1 MKTEKNIFLAFI
13 LNLSFSVFEVI
24 GGIFTGSVA
33 ILSDALHDLGDA
45 LSIGISF
52 HFEKKSKKR
61 PDESHTYGY
70 AAYSVIGGAITT
82 LILLLGSAIVIF
94 GAIRRLLFPIDIN
107 YGGMIIF
114 AVIGT
119 VVNIA
124 AAIFT
129 HGGDSVNQR
138 AVNLHMLEDALGWI
152 AVLIGAI
159 IMRITSLSI
168 IDPIVSIC
176 IALFIFAHAVK
187 NLKSIMNIFLFKT
200 PNNISI
206 DKIKS
211 HLMEVDEII
220 DVHHIHVWSIDG
232 TKNYA
237 TMHIV
242 TNGNTSILKSLLKEE
257 LREHGISH
265 ATLEFESPTEAC
277 TEKICRTDYT
287 APHHHHHHHHHH

>member
-1 MKTEKNIFLAFI
+1 MKTEKNILLAFL
-13 LNLSFSVFEVI
+13 LNLSFSIFEVI

-52 HFEKKSKKR
+52 FLEKKSKKS
-61 PDESHTYGY
+61 PDEHHTYGY

-82 LILLLGSAIVIF
+82 LILLLGSILVIA
-94 GAIRRLLFPIDIN
+94 GATRCLLFPVDIN
-107 YGGMIIF
+107 YSGMIIF

-119 VVNIA
+119 AVNLA

-129 HGGDSVNQR
+129 HGGTSVNQK

-159 IMRITSLSI
+159 IMRFTSLSI

-265 ATLEFESPTEAC
+265 ATLEFESPAEAC

-287 APHHHHHHHHHH
+287 APHHHHHHHH

>member
-1 MKTEKNIFLAFI
+1 MKTEKNILLAFI
-13 LNLSFSVFEVI
+13 LNLSFSIFEVI
-24 GGIFTGSVA
+24 GGIFTGSIA

-52 HFEKKSKKR
+52 HLEKKSKKR

-70 AAYSVIGGAITT
+70 ASYSVIGGAITT

-94 GAIRRLLFPIDIN
+94 GAIRRLLFPVDIN
-107 YGGMIIF
+107 YDGMIFF

-119 VVNIA
+119 VVNLA

-159 IMRITSLSI
+159 IMRFTSLSI

-176 IALFIFAHAVK
+176 IAIFIFINAAK
-187 NLKSIMNIFLFKT
+187 NLKAITGIFLFKT
-200 PNNISI
+200 PKGISVSEIQEHLCEI
-206 DKIKS
+206 DG
-211 HLMEVDEII
+211 VV
-220 DVHHIHVWSIDG
+220 DVHHIHIWSIDG
-232 TKNYA
+232 IRNYA
-237 TMHIV
+237 TIHVVAKDNAPNIKAL
-242 TNGNTSILKSLLKEE
+242 IREE

-265 ATLEFESPTEAC
+265 ATLELESPDEEC
-277 TEKICRTDYT
+277 SEKICPMERSTS
-287 APHHHHHHHHHH
+287 HHHHHHHHHH